1 MDKDLLGLLIGIGLL
16 IAFVAYMAHIFFNP
30 DRFGWLAL
38 STAEPKVPAAGATP
52 VCARSGKFRTAAW
65 Y

>member
-16 IAFVAYMAHIFFNP
+16 IAFVAYMAHIYFNP

-38 STAEPKVPAAGATP
+38 SSAEPKVPATGATP
-52 VCARSGKFRTAAW
+52 DRPRHDPA
-65 Y
+65 